1 MQHDANSELQAVERL
16 IQSRRAGWASLPMGG
31 FVGRPMIPP
40 EAGSVL
46 VERATGCLILSSNG
60 QAIARRE
67 RIQFPRAIRFN
78 IGRFR
83 AHAETFEGV
92 SPYMYL
98 DCEGLV
104 TVGIGHQISDVQ
116 MAMAMKFYDRGTTNG
131 ANAVHIRNAY
141 NKVLNSG
148 KACELFTVFKQ
159 MTHVD
164 LDLNEMERIFNDDVN
179 RTVREIVHTPPF
191 TEFETYPAMVQLG
204 ILDLAFNMGTSKFAK
219 LFKQFGAAL
228 KFRNWAKVAMESRRT
243 EVDRTTG
250 NLLLNVQNRNN
261 VVQGWF
267 FWPSMMSHS
276 S

>member
-1 MQHDANSELQAVERL
+1 M
-16 IQSRRAGWASLPMGG
+16 
-31 FVGRPMIPP
+31 
-40 EAGSVL
+40 
-46 VERATGCLILSSNG
+46 
-60 QAIARRE
+60 
-67 RIQFPRAIRFN
+67 
-78 IGRFR
+78 
-83 AHAETFEGV
+83 
-92 SPYMYL
+92 
-98 DCEGLV
+98 
-104 TVGIGHQISDVQ
+104 
-116 MAMAMKFYDRGTTNG
+116 
-131 ANAVHIRNAY
+131 HIRNAY